1 MLSNCEAYEIMF
13 QIKQHCSDTN
23 QCSNCVFSNK
33 DGDCN
38 ISRSEYGISPSE
50 WELNP
55 PTEYKVLP

>member
-1 MLSNCEAYEIMF
+1 MF

>member
-1 MLSNCEAYEIMF
+1 MLTDREAYEIMF

-23 QCSNCVFSNK
+23 QCSKCAFSDKN
-33 DGDCN
+33 GDCN
-38 ISRSEYGISPSE
+38 ISRSEYGIIPSE